1 MYLNKDKWH
10 LKTGSHIDCIFD
22 SVNFLLPN
30 IFTFIF
36 GAFFY
41 FLVFFFQK
49 KPKGQEYYLG
59 YFGQYK
65 PTKGQGK
72 INFEF
77 ATNLGNVNLT
87 KNYGTLF

>member
-1 MYLNKDKWH
+1 MTVYLTVSISYY
-10 LKTGSHIDCIFD
+10 LIY
-22 SVNFLLPN
+22 LPLFFWLY
-30 IFTFIF
+30 FTFW
-36 GAFFY
+36 
-41 FLVFFFQK
+41 VFFQK

-72 INFEF
+72 IIFEF

>member
-1 MYLNKDKWH
+1 MTVYFTVSISYYL
-10 LKTGSHIDCIFD
+10 IY
-22 SVNFLLPN
+22 LPLFFGLY
-30 IFTFIF
+30 FTFC
-36 GAFFY
+36 
-41 FLVFFFQK
+41 FFFLQK

-72 INFEF
+72 NLFEF

>member
-1 MYLNKDKWH
+1 MTVYLTVSISYY
-10 LKTGSHIDCIFD
+10 LIYLPLFLGL
-22 SVNFLLPN
+22 FLL
-30 IFTFIF
+30 F
-36 GAFFY
+36 G
-41 FLVFFFQK
+41 FFFQK

>member
-1 MYLNKDKWH
+1 MTVYLTVSISYY
-10 LKTGSHIDCIFD
+10 LIY
-22 SVNFLLPN
+22 LPLFFWLY
-30 IFTFIF
+30 FTFW
-36 GAFFY
+36 
-41 FLVFFFQK
+41 FFFQK

-72 INFEF
+72 IIFEF